1 MRRFLSAV
9 SFLSIIPAGPGGEF
23 DPRLLSRSLAFFSI
37 VGGLFGCLL
46 ALLSAALLRF
56 LSPLVSAVLMAAA
69 WTALSGALHLDGLA
83 DTVDAFGGSR
93 DRKRRLAIMKDSR
106 IGSFGAAAVCI
117 ILLLKTALLAE
128 LGAAG
133 GSAAS
138 IPFGGLS
145 SALILSP
152 VMGRTV
158 MAASI
163 ALFPS
168 AKNTGLG
175 SMIKAHCRA
184 VDVIACALIAA
195 AIAVVFRGVW
205 GLALFAGIGAA
216 GLCAAAGISRGL
228 GGLTGDSYGALCEG
242 AEVLSLLG
250 LALLPVGG
258 IAG

>member
-9 SFLSIIPAGPGGEF
+9 SFLSVIPAGPGGEF
-23 DPRLLSRSLAFFSI
+23 NPRLLSRSLAFFSI

-46 ALLSAALLRF
+46 ALLAAALLRF
-56 LSPLVSAVLMAAA
+56 LSPLVAAVLTTAA

-106 IGSFGAAAVCI
+106 IGAFGAVAVCL
-117 ILLLKTALLAE
+117 ILLLKAALLAE
-128 LGAAG
+128 LGGAG

-138 IPFGGLS
+138 IPFGGLA
-145 SALILSP
+145 SALVISP
-152 VMGRTV
+152 VMGRTL

-168 AKNTGLG
+168 AKKTGLG
-175 SMIKAHCRA
+175 STIKAHCRA
-184 VDVIACALIAA
+184 VDVIVCALLAA
-195 AIAVVFRGVW
+195 AIAVVFRGAW

-216 GLCAAAGISRGL
+216 GLSAAAGLSRGL

-258 IAG
+258 FA